1 VIFLLKKQVIEIERK
16 FLVSNLDE
24 CLRHATKSTHI
35 VQGYLSLDSSRTVR
49 IRKTNNKAFL
59 TIKGKPNSA
68 GDIRF
73 EWEKEI
79 LEPEATQLFGL
90 CLGQTIEKTRHLVL
104 FQSHCF
110 EVDVFSGNHKG
121 LVIAEIELRSAEE
134 KVALPPWIGK
144 EVTGDPR
151 YYNSSLAKDGLK
163 P

>member
-1 VIFLLKKQVIEIERK
+1 MIEIERK

-24 CLRHATKSTHI
+24 CLRHATKSTNI
-35 VQGYLSLDSSRTVR
+35 VQGYLSLDPSRTVR
-49 IRKTNNKAFL
+49 IRKTDTKAFL
-59 TIKGKPNSA
+59 TIKGKSNST
-68 GDIRF
+68 GDTRF

-79 LEPEATQLFGL
+79 SADEATQLFDL
-90 CLGQTIEKTRHLVL
+90 CLGQTIEKTRHLIP

-121 LVIAEIELRSAEE
+121 LVIAEIELRSANE

-144 EVTGDPR
+144 EVTGDSR
-151 YYNSSLAKDGLK
+151 YYNSSLAKEVLK